1 MKKWIVLALSL
12 TVLLGLT
19 ACGNGNTEA
28 EKLAVYSLSGKNED
42 FRIINGMI
50 VVTDEKQVLSGG
62 DLELLGDG
70 VFEDIVFYSTTFCI
84 VADGER
90 ETILSN
96 SVSDQTGG
104 SVKVSGSLGA
114 VSGEGVFKANQI
126 EEFAEIKDNLW
137 FVLETRDFSGKEREY
152 HLQLN
157 VKEIAG

>member
-12 TVLLGLT
+12 TALLGLT

-70 VFEDIVFYSTTFCI
+70 VFEDIVFYPPHS
-84 VADGER
+84 A
-90 ETILSN
+90 
-96 SVSDQTGG
+96 
-104 SVKVSGSLGA
+104 
-114 VSGEGVFKANQI
+114 
-126 EEFAEIKDNLW
+126 LW
-137 FVLETRDFSGKEREY
+137 QMGNGKPFFPTACRIR
-152 HLQLN
+152 Q
-157 VKEIAG
+157 VVR